1 VIAFIHPCEIPAAG
15 RDGGFRHARNF
26 VEGRADQRTP
36 QCSES
41 AARASHGASADC
53 PVPPVRVSGRY
64 ARTRA
69 EERVWA
75 AQMTSGMGRAEG
87 LWAQAHSLLC
97 FFLFILFSPFFIS
110 QFHFKFRF
118 KIQIMCQIVLTL
130 YCEIRSANFGDIILY
145 ILFIFSYPFF
155 LFFSFFSQII
165 FSFIFLFYSYYYCF

>member
-97 FFLFILFSPFFIS
+97 FF
-110 QFHFKFRF
+110 
-118 KIQIMCQIVLTL
+118 
-130 YCEIRSANFGDIILY
+130 
-145 ILFIFSYPFF
+145 
-155 LFFSFFSQII
+155 
-165 FSFIFLFYSYYYCF
+165 FLFYFLHFLFPNSILNSDLKFKSCAKLSSHYIVKLEVPILEI